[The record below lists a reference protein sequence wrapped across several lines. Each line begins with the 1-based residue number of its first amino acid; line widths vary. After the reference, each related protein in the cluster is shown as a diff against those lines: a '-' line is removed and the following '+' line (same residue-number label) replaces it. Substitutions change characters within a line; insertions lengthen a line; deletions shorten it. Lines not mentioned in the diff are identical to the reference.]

1 MLIIQRTRF
10 KHRLFRTIFISLLSV
25 LCVLADHIP
34 ADLYFITNGSADSE
48 VARIFISKHAEH
60 AEQSR

>member
-10 KHRLFRTIFISLLSV
+10 KHRLFRTIFISLLS
-25 LCVLADHIP
+25 VLADHIP